1 MRRERVDERKPEDIV
16 QVLGLVSLLSLSAQQ
31 ALRKY
36 IELQYITQIHHYLQ
50 RDALNLLL
58 IFEKLYFIKA

>member
-1 MRRERVDERKPEDIV
+1 MRREGVDERKPENIV
-16 QVLGLVSLLSLSAQQ
+16 QVLSLVSLLSLSAQQ

-58 IFEKLYFIKA
+58 IFEELNLIKA